1 MLLGRPLSRPKGRL
15 PFLLLRD
22 LRLSGS
28 GRYEIPL
35 PLVRTEPPQI
45 ALCRFLALGP
55 RLALGAHL
63 SRGRWR
69 V

>member
-1 MLLGRPLSRPKGRL
+1 MLLARLPCRPKGRL
-15 PFLLLRD
+15 PFLRLRD
-22 LRLSGS
+22 LRLFGS
-28 GRYEIPL
+28 GRCGIPL

-63 SRGRWR
+63 SRWRWR